1 MYIISVA
8 GLQIVPLI
16 GCVAASRSVAK
27 VRNVPWLPLL
37 SRALDGG
44 TQLGTAAAWSYFVTK
59 ELTNREHCAITLTG
73 ISDTLTL
80 SRRCIYILCMLT
92 MISP

>member
-73 ISDTLTL
+73 ISDTLNRTF
-80 SRRCIYILCMLT
+80 
-92 MISP
+92 